1 MAKLDEL
8 WDPVPR
14 RLIADLRTEQWTTE
28 RPASNVDAWV
38 WAFRQIDEGAVPSV
52 RDLCAFAG
60 WGNRRAARMLDE
72 VIAGWN
78 EWSGKQAA
86 RQEQHH
92 ARKRIYSAPTAHL
105 PRTSSAPPTHLSE
118 SVKAEIVEEERTSS
132 APPQHL
138 PRTSSASTP
147 HRRAR
152 SSLREES
159 DTKAT
164 GEESGSPDLVP
175 SPPPAEPSGSP
186 ADLWSKAADLAEG
199 GSPRAE
205 IEPPSADPEA
215 WRASEE
221 FQPSTN
227 AYVFDDAEPVG
238 ASEQPSDP
246 RQIESPDH
254 DSFDP
259 ASMVLPRTVGANP
272 QRYTL
277 HAVKADAKAT
287 PDVASTSPA
296 DERPSPERSS
306 NVHPATRAPEA
317 PPQGPRPSPTRQGNG
332 EGDPGGATVAQDAPS
347 LFGRTDTAHEASA
360 PAKAPQR
367 ARKATAA
374 DKAADALAVYGAWR
388 VYHPRAAETPTP
400 DATKLLG
407 RLLVEAGGL
416 DGALLLMEWAHVGTC
431 ERARQLRGEHPWP
444 DGRRTVYTD
453 LGSLS
458 RHVASRLEMAHDWKD
473 RSTDK
478 DTGLKVLHVP
488 ETPRVPF
495 RGRDTTNAMNVLGNI
510 VRKDLEA
517 RNVL

>member
-105 PRTSSAPPTHLSE
+105 PRTSSAPPPHLSE

-132 APPQHL
+132 APPPHL

-152 SSLREES
+152 SFLRKES
-159 DTKAT
+159 DTTAQ

-186 ADLWSKAADLAEG
+186 ADLWVMAADLA
-199 GSPRAE
+199 
-205 IEPPSADPEA
+205 DPNE

-227 AYVFDDAEPVG
+227 AYVFDDADPVG

-246 RQIESPDH
+246 RQIESP
-254 DSFDP
+254 
-259 ASMVLPRTVGANP
+259 
-272 QRYTL
+272 
-277 HAVKADAKAT
+277 
-287 PDVASTSPA
+287 
-296 DERPSPERSS
+296 
-306 NVHPATRAPEA
+306 ATRASEA
-317 PPQGPRPSPTRQGNG
+317 HPQDLRPSPTHPPGNG

-347 LFGRTDTAHEASA
+347 LFGHTDAAPEASA
-360 PAKAPQR
+360 PAKAPPR

-374 DKAADALAVYGAWR
+374 DKAADALAVYAAWR

-400 DATKLLG
+400 DTVKTLG
-407 RLLVEAGGL
+407 RLLIEAGSL
-416 DGALLLMEWAHVGTC
+416 DGALLLVEWAHVGTC
-431 ERARQLRGEHPWP
+431 ERARQIQGAAAWP
-444 DGRRTVYTD
+444 DGRLKALWD
-453 LGSLS
+453 LESLS
-458 RHVASRLEMAHDWKD
+458 RHVAARLEMAYEWKD
-473 RSTDK
+473 KSTDK
-478 DTGLKVLHVP
+478 ASGLNVIHLDP
-488 ETPRVPF
+488 LPRGSA
-495 RGRDTTNAMNVLGNI
+495 RGPDRISAISRLLQQEYQNA
-510 VRKDLEA
+510 DY
-517 RNVL
+517 